1 MSKVKRISPFASE
14 AFPSQGY
21 PQVTISPSHS
31 RTVTTSGQ
39 FGIDLSG
46 QIASSFADQVKLSF
60 RNLAAAVISDG
71 ARLEDVLK
79 VTVYVVDYDPSKIS
93 SVTKAMAATFG
104 SKMPANTLI
113 GVARLFKPE
122 VLFEID
128 AIAVLNE
135 ESNEYSP
142 SEPIKSVDVVI
153 VGAGMS
159 GVQAAYEC
167 HKAGLSYVLLEAHD
181 RIGGRAR
188 SEVASNL
195 GSGVVDMGAAWINDT
210 SQSEMYKLSK
220 DLGLDLITQRAE
232 GAETWEYKEGNAFT
246 APYGEIAVSETQAP
260 EVEKVFGAL
269 YAVDPSDERVA
280 ADLDSLTFSQYIERT
295 TDDATV
301 RDLAKMISRA
311 LMGIEAD
318 VVSALWLVR
327 FIKAGTGIENLISD
341 LKDGAQYQRIRQ
353 GMSAF
358 PQRLAQRLRPGS
370 VRLST
375 PVTKVTQSS
384 SGTCRVETF
393 SGPTFTSKKVILSAP
408 TPVYHKIQFEPPL
421 PASKLLLS
429 NSTLTGYYSKLI
441 FVFSK
446 PWWRES
452 RLSGIMNT
460 TVGPISFTRDTCSEE
475 DEQYS
480 LTGFIVGSIGHEW
493 SHKTREERKR
503 LGWEQLKKM
512 YGLVVSSIPEPINIL
527 EKEWIKDPWV
537 MGGSC
542 PGMPP
547 GVLTSDAGRSL
558 AAPHQNIHF
567 VGSETS
573 AEWTGFIEGALRSG
587 HRGANEVITA
597 LKKQQED

>member
-1 MSKVKRISPFASE
+1 
-14 AFPSQGY
+14 
-21 PQVTISPSHS
+21 
-31 RTVTTSGQ
+31 
-39 FGIDLSG
+39 
-46 QIASSFADQVKLSF
+46 
-60 RNLAAAVISDG
+60 
-71 ARLEDVLK
+71 
-79 VTVYVVDYDPSKIS
+79 
-93 SVTKAMAATFG
+93 
-104 SKMPANTLI
+104 
-113 GVARLFKPE
+113 
-122 VLFEID
+122 
-128 AIAVLNE
+128 
-135 ESNEYSP
+135 
-142 SEPIKSVDVVI
+142 
-153 VGAGMS
+153 
-159 GVQAAYEC
+159 
-167 HKAGLSYVLLEAHD
+167 
-181 RIGGRAR
+181 
-188 SEVASNL
+188 
-195 GSGVVDMGAAWINDT
+195 
-210 SQSEMYKLSK
+210 
-220 DLGLDLITQRAE
+220 
-232 GAETWEYKEGNAFT
+232 
-246 APYGEIAVSETQAP
+246 
-260 EVEKVFGAL
+260 
-269 YAVDPSDERVA
+269 
-280 ADLDSLTFSQYIERT
+280 
-295 TDDATV
+295 
-301 RDLAKMISRA
+301 
-311 LMGIEAD
+311 
-318 VVSALWLVR
+318 
-327 FIKAGTGIENLISD
+327 
-341 LKDGAQYQRIRQ
+341 
-353 GMSAF
+353 MSAF

-393 SGPTFTSKKVILSAP
+393 SGLTFTSKKVILSAP

-480 LTGFIVGSIGHEW
+480 LTSFIVGSIGHEW
-493 SHKTREERKR
+493 SLKTREERKR

-558 AAPHQNIHF
+558 AAPHQNVHF

-587 HRGANEVITA
+587 RRGANEVITA
-597 LKKQQED
+597 LKKQQDD

>member
-1 MSKVKRISPFASE
+1 M
-14 AFPSQGY
+14 
-21 PQVTISPSHS
+21 
-31 RTVTTSGQ
+31 
-39 FGIDLSG
+39 
-46 QIASSFADQVKLSF
+46 
-60 RNLAAAVISDG
+60 
-71 ARLEDVLK
+71 
-79 VTVYVVDYDPSKIS
+79 YVVDYDPSNIS
-93 SVTKAMAATFG
+93 SVTEAMAATFG
-104 SKMPANTLI
+104 SKIPANTLI

-128 AIAVLNE
+128 AIAVLNK
-135 ESNEYSP
+135 ESNESSP

-167 HKAGLSYVLLEAHD
+167 HKAGLSYVLLEAQD

-232 GAETWEYKEGNAFT
+232 GAEIWEYKEGNAFT

-260 EVEKVFGAL
+260 EVVKVFGAL
-269 YAVDPSDERVA
+269 YAVDPSDETVA

-393 SGPTFTSKKVILSAP
+393 SGLTFTSKKVILSAP

-480 LTGFIVGSIGHEW
+480 LTGFI
-493 SHKTREERKR
+493 
-503 LGWEQLKKM
+503 LKKM
-512 YGLVVSSIPEPINIL
+512 YGLVVGSIPEPLNIL

-587 HRGANEVITA
+587 RRGANEVITA

>member
-1 MSKVKRISPFASE
+1 MTQAVRAD
-14 AFPSQGY
+14 
-21 PQVTISPSHS
+21 
-31 RTVTTSGQ
+31 TTSKMSSSIETYEK
-39 FGIDLSG
+39 FGIDLLG

-60 RNLAAAVISDG
+60 RNLAAAVISGG

-79 VTVYVVDYDPSKIS
+79 VTI
-93 SVTKAMAATFG
+93 SVTEAMAATFG
-104 SKMPANTLI
+104 SKIPANTLI

-128 AIAVLNE
+128 AIAVLNK
-135 ESNEYSP
+135 ESNESSP

-167 HKAGLSYVLLEAHD
+167 HKAGLSYVLLEAQD

-232 GAETWEYKEGNAFT
+232 GAEIWEYKEGNAFT

-260 EVEKVFGAL
+260 EVVKVFGAL
-269 YAVDPSDERVA
+269 YAVDPSDETVA

-393 SGPTFTSKKVILSAP
+393 SGLTFTSKKVILSAP

-480 LTGFIVGSIGHEW
+480 LTGFI
-493 SHKTREERKR
+493 
-503 LGWEQLKKM
+503 LKKM
-512 YGLVVSSIPEPINIL
+512 YGLVVGSIPEPLNIL

-587 HRGANEVITA
+587 RRGANEVITA